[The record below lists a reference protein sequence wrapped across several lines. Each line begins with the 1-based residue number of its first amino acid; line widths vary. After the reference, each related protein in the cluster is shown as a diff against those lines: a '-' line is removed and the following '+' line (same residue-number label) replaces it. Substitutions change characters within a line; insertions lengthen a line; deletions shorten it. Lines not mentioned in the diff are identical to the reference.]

1 MVAETL
7 SFQEVE
13 TEPILPPFDHL
24 VKLCRENNLPIDAE
38 HIAWLIPNIRFEY
51 LKEHSVGKQFG
62 VDPAAILTDEG
73 LLLDPRVESWSPN
86 QRGYFLGHELGHCLS
101 GYLKSS
107 NLEQWEKLMSIVSQL
122 PVGESSHYIDYLDKE
137 LPEDHREARMA
148 EEKLAELITQFLNG
162 GGSFAGM
169 ISTKLLTFP
178 DLPAPDEEK
187 YRQLREQAQELE
199 SSLNAVSADEDPGG
213 LLNQYPKLAPHY
225 EAWKVIR
232 SLLTDPETFDKLED
246 DISGPEERK
255 GYLDDDLLI
264 DYPEMIEN
272 IPAPSPVAPASSDVT
287 SKPVE
292 KPPFGFLRFW
302 QIFGD

>member
-1 MVAETL
+1 
-7 SFQEVE
+7 
-13 TEPILPPFDHL
+13 
-24 VKLCRENNLPIDAE
+24 
-38 HIAWLIPNIRFEY
+38 PNISVVS
-51 LKEHSVGKQFG
+51 LKEHPVGKQFG
-62 VDPAAILTDEG
+62 VEPAAILTDEG

-187 YRQLREQAQELE
+187 YRQLREHAQEFE
-199 SSLNAVSADEDPGG
+199 SLLNAVGSDEDPSG
-213 LLNQYPKLAPHY
+213 LLRQYPKLARHY
-225 EAWKVIR
+225 EAWKAIKN
-232 SLLTDPETFDKLED
+232 LLTNPETFAKLED
-246 DISGPEERK
+246 AISGLEERK

-264 DYPEMIEN
+264 DYPEMVEHL
-272 IPAPSPVAPASSDVT
+272 PALTPTVPEVKDATV
-287 SKPVE
+287 KPVP
-292 KPPFGFLRFW
+292 KQPFSFLKFW
-302 QIFGD
+302 EIFGD